1 MSRIVVYG
9 KIQPANSLN
18 LFHSRGNPFQQH
30 SRLQDTAS
38 IADVRCSW
46 FCTRDRIIAIRGP
59 SLKSSLMKWA
69 RGWELVHTNRTLQ
82 NIHLWPFAPAT
93 IHVVIGNYISSAPRR
108 AFSHG
113 TLRPEKSSP
122 ATKIALQASYSDS
135 LSAHCVE
142 GVAKQL
148 DRTPKAFKHS
158 LRRLRRKNQIVD
170 PHHPGTSFESSKP
183 VGLRKMKSYIQFL
196 TTPTVDT
203 PGTALLLHFDEKRYL
218 IGHVHEGLQRAGI
231 QFGTKFA
238 KVTDIFLTGKTE
250 WSTTGGLFGLILTLA
265 DAATES
271 TKVAIEAAK
280 QKRARQ
286 QQQLSQNHT
295 LSATDTGPTSK
306 PWSNI
311 SKPTLNVHGGPNLNH
326 SIATARRFI
335 FRKSMPVNVLEYE
348 ESFGETDSM
357 NRKPDWVDDHIQA
370 WTLAIS
376 PAMGGGSDSQS
387 PNSRKR
393 NHAEYAENLSPINLF
408 GDEPGTSDKA
418 RTDQN
423 LRKDVVSE
431 MFNSS
436 WRLDELEE
444 RPLSEVNDTTQMF
457 IRNRDTNK
465 LERYKPPPRDDRT
478 PIPNIT
484 VLTRKAWPGAKIVGL
499 PACKPSPVAISYIIR
514 NHRQRGKFLPL
525 KAKELNV
532 KPGPQWS
539 QLARGESVQASDG
552 KTVTPDMVLAE
563 GKEGGG
569 VAVVDLPSTDYVE
582 NLIRRPEWQD
592 KNIMTGIGA
601 ILWLLGAGV
610 AKDSRLQEFMST
622 YKTLEHVISSPDHCS
637 NYLTF
642 SSAASSAIRL
652 SQIQPQ
658 YYPIPVHNNSP
669 SVQVDTQERTVA
681 VAQRGQKFQLEPT
694 FEKQDDAIVPLL
706 DTAAVLQNTPKVV
719 LQLARDARGQI
730 DQAKMAKKP
739 GQTLPSEDAEITFL
753 GTGSALPSK
762 YRNVAGT
769 LLRVPGSGSY
779 LFDCGENT
787 LGQLKRIYGPEM
799 MKEILR
805 DLKLIWI
812 SHLHADHHLGLASII
827 KAWYQEVHLTSDE
840 PSSSSSSVLDE
851 FMDLS
856 KVLSEKDRLC
866 VAGTEL
872 MMTWLKEYAGVE
884 DYGYSKIIPLASI
897 KMVNSPSILECHG
910 KRLRWYAD
918 NPE

>member
-1 MSRIVVYG
+1 
-9 KIQPANSLN
+9 
-18 LFHSRGNPFQQH
+18 
-30 SRLQDTAS
+30 
-38 IADVRCSW
+38 
-46 FCTRDRIIAIRGP
+46 
-59 SLKSSLMKWA
+59 MKWA
-69 RGWELVHTNRTLQ
+69 HGWKLVYTNRVVQ
-82 NIHLWPFAPAT
+82 HINFWPSTPTT
-93 IHVVIGNYISSAPRR
+93 IHVATCNHVRLDPRR
-108 AFSHG
+108 TFSHG
-113 TLRPEKSSP
+113 IPRLK
-122 ATKIALQASYSDS
+122 DS
-135 LSAHCVE
+135 LLAATISSQDPHNDNTSVNFIK

-148 DRTPKAFKHS
+148 DRTPKAFKYS
-158 LRRLRRKNQIVD
+158 LRRLRRRDKIVD
-170 PHHPGTSFESSKP
+170 LHHPGTSFETSKP
-183 VGLRKMKSYIQFL
+183 LGSRKMKSYIQFL

-218 IGHVHEGLQRAGI
+218 IGHIHEGLQRAGI

-271 TKVAIEAAK
+271 TKVAIEASK
-280 QKRARQ
+280 QKKARQ
-286 QQQLSQNHT
+286 NQQLIQGHT
-295 LSATDTGPTSK
+295 LSATDKGLASK
-306 PWSNI
+306 PWLNI
-311 SKPTLNVHGGPNLNH
+311 SKPTLNLHGGPNLNH
-326 SIATARRFI
+326 SVATARRFI

-348 ESFGETDSM
+348 EKFDEVDDR
-357 NRKPDWVDDHIQA
+357 NQKPDWVDDYIQA

-376 PAMGGGSDSQS
+376 PATGGGSAGQS

-393 NHAEYAENLSPINLF
+393 SHAEYAETVSPINLF
-408 GDEPGTSDKA
+408 GDDPRASDKA
-418 RTDQN
+418 RTDQD
-423 LRKDVVSE
+423 LRKHVVSE

-444 RPLSEVNDTTQMF
+444 RPLSELGDNVQMF
-457 IRNRDTNK
+457 IRNRETNK

-478 PIPNIT
+478 LTSDIT
-484 VLTRKAWPGAKIVGL
+484 VLTRKAWPGANIVGL
-499 PACKPSPVAISYIIR
+499 PACKPSPVALSYIIR
-514 NHRQRGKFLPL
+514 NHRQRGKFLPW

-532 KPGPQWS
+532 KPGPMWS
-539 QLARGESVQASDG
+539 QLTRGESVQASDG

-569 VAVVDLPSTDYVE
+569 IAVVDLPSTDYVE

-592 KNIMTGIGA
+592 ASIMTGVGA

-610 AKDSRLQEFMST
+610 AKDIRLQEFMSQH
-622 YKTLEHVISSPDHCS
+622 KTLEHIISSPDHCP
-637 NYLTF
+637 NHLTF

-652 SQIQPQ
+652 SQVHPR

-669 SVQVDTQERTVA
+669 SAQGCTVA

-706 DTAAVLQNTPKVV
+706 DTAAVLQNTPKDV
-719 LQLARDARGQI
+719 LRLARDARGQI
-730 DQAKMAKKP
+730 DQAKMAKRT

-769 LLRVPGSGSY
+769 LLRVPGCGSY
-779 LFDCGENT
+779 LLDCGENT
-787 LGQLKRIYGPEM
+787 LGQLRRIYDPET

-812 SHLHADHHLGLASII
+812 SHLHADHHLGLASMI
-827 KAWYQEVHLTSDE
+827 KAWYQEVHGTSDK
-840 PSSSSSSVLDE
+840 PSTSSVSVLDE

-856 KVLSEKDRLC
+856 KVFSEKDRLC
-866 VAGTEL
+866 VAGTGL
-872 MMTWLKEYAGVE
+872 MMTWLKEYASVE
-884 DYGYSKIIPLASI
+884 DYGYSKIVPLASI
-897 KMVNSPSILECHG
+897 TMANSQSVLECHG
-910 KRLRWYAD
+910 KRFSWNA
-918 NPE
+918 NNQE